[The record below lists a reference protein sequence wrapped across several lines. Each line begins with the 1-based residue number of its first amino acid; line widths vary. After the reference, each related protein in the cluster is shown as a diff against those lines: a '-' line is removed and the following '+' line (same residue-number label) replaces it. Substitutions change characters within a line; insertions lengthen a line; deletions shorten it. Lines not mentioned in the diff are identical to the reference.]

1 MDSKLISHITLQDD
15 EYASV
20 ISDDMDFDTIKSISE
35 EKQIVGI
42 FGSPSIGK
50 STLMSGKAE
59 RTVDLGLHVVIV
71 SPTINLNYM
80 LNEGLNG
87 AGAMNFDGYKY
98 KNLGKQLVV
107 TTPDGLGNLVK
118 EFEEKGIF
126 FELHVDEI
134 HERIDSSKTRNL
146 AYKNVDKAIT
156 SKNCTVAFL
165 YTGTPD
171 SVKNFYDFT
180 KVYHIH
186 KKGKRIEK
194 NPKVITIESV
204 TETAIKDC
212 IEYAY
217 VKHRAE
223 DGQVFIF
230 LNDKVK
236 HNYVE
241 KNLDLDIFNFN
252 TIDKSKVLLISADT
266 RKNDNIKEMI
276 KNKHIP
282 LEYQIILVTSS
293 ASAGIEFFLDKKA
306 TVMVFCDNYTFNI
319 NQEVQSTIR
328 VRSDLYELLFVKPQY
343 KNETDKSEYI
353 EYDKFFNM
361 KINKYTELLK
371 RKIQFWNNIKKEEYM
386 KMDCSEFSKELLA
399 KVICFTD
406 MEHGALEEKPV
417 KNEGCSV
424 ALVYNADEDV
434 LEIDEALLHKYIW
447 DEYARAI
454 LKNTNNFIE
463 CMKKQCTQFDF
474 ENQKFDVLRYEE
486 LFSKDFMMEAIME
499 VIKIEDVSSTEN
511 IEKEQDKKHK
521 ELLIKELRENLERY
535 ELPVKEKI
543 KLILKNDEHLPS
555 KTIHKDLYNTIDV
568 LENMDKTFKALKE
581 LLLKT
586 PSHKSR
592 EQYYTE
598 YLQGTTPYRM
608 KKYKEHEI
616 FKIRMYSAY
625 SLIDKNDLEEIK
637 KEPVAIKELVYIML
651 YLRKKDGTYRDV
663 RITKDIRKKLYVHL
677 QTRGLYLNKEFT
689 DDIDDKMFELLNK
702 IYNLTEVK
710 RENNKKSK
718 LDKVYRITSLKI
730 KYNKQQMN

>member
-146 AYKNVDKAIT
+146 AYKNVDKAII

-171 SVKNFYDFT
+171 SVKNYYSFT
-180 KVYHIH
+180 KVYQIH
-186 KKGKRIEK
+186 KKGKKIEK
-194 NPKVITIESV
+194 NPKVITIESI

-217 VKHRAE
+217 IKHRTD
-223 DGQVFIF
+223 DGQVFVF

-252 TIDKSKVLLISADT
+252 NIDKSKVLLISADT
-266 RKNDNIKEMI
+266 KDNNDIKEMI

-282 LEYQIILVTSS
+282 LEYQIILITSS
-293 ASAGIEFFLDKKA
+293 ASAGIEFFLEKKA
-306 TVMVFCDNYTFNI
+306 TVMVFCNNYTFNI

-328 VRSDLYELLFVKPQY
+328 VRSDIHELLFVKPEY
-343 KNETDKSEYI
+343 NEVEKTKYI
-353 EYDKFFNM
+353 EYDKFFDM
-361 KINKYTELLK
+361 KINEYTELLK
-371 RKIQFWNNIKKEEYM
+371 RKIRFWNNIKNDEYM

-399 KVICFTD
+399 KAICFTD

-424 ALVYNADEDV
+424 ALVYNVDEDV

-447 DEYARAI
+447 DEYARVI
-454 LKNTNNFIE
+454 LRNTNNFIE
-463 CMKKQCTQFDF
+463 CMRNQCTQFDF
-474 ENQKFDVLRYEE
+474 ENQNFDILKYEE
-486 LFSKDFMMEAIME
+486 LFSKDPMMEAIME
-499 VIKIEDVSSTEN
+499 VLNIEDVSLSIEN
-511 IEKEQDKKHK
+511 TKKKQDK
-521 ELLIKELRENLERY
+521 ELFIKELKDNLEQY
-535 ELPVKEKI
+535 ELSVKEKI
-543 KLILKNDEHLPS
+543 KLILRNDEHLPNR
-555 KTIHKDLYNTIDV
+555 TIHKDLYNTIEI
-568 LENMDKTFKALKE
+568 LESTDKTFKALKE
-581 LLLKT
+581 LLLRTTSESSK
-586 PSHKSR
+586 
-592 EQYYTE
+592 EQYYIE
-598 YLQGTTPYRM
+598 YIQGATTNRLN
-608 KKYKEHEI
+608 KYKQNEI
-616 FKIRMYSAY
+616 FKVSMYRAY

-637 KEPVAIKELVYIML
+637 KQPVAVRELIYIML
-651 YLRKKDGTYRDV
+651 YLRRKDGSYRDV
-663 RITKDIRKKLYVHL
+663 RVTKNMREKLFIHL
-677 QTRGLYLNKEFT
+677 QTLNLYKNKMFT
-689 DDIDDKMFELLNK
+689 DETDKKMFELLNK
-702 IYNLTEVK
+702 MYNLTEVK
-710 RENNKKSK
+710 RESNKKSK

-730 KYNKQQMN
+730 KYNKQ